1 MTRIVPAWDSGGSS
15 RPIRAALGM
24 LSVGDI
30 RNALM
35 ALAHGEGRA
44 GHVVKVFNTRLSD
57 SAERAAL
64 HAELAF
70 YSQGLHPAL
79 RAMEPAQRA
88 SIIGFLGRFITEAG
102 PDFDLRRGSLGN
114 FVLAGAYLTHG
125 RDINAAIA
133 VFRRLCSIRG
143 NVWPVSADHDLR
155 LDAELRNGERVE
167 GQHRITALDDARA
180 QIGIR
185 ALRLAREGGG
195 LAQANGPV
203 LQALAQA
210 EAIVLGPGSFYT
222 SVLPH
227 LLVPGIAA
235 ALGASRAPKILVGN
249 MLECCETA
257 GLSLNH
263 MLEELCRHGCPT
275 HVLAN
280 RSPMP
285 LQRSVG
291 GRRYIAFDEGDALLR
306 QRSLQILSEDF
317 EDPWQRGVHDPAL
330 VAAAIARLSGG

>member
-15 RPIRAALGM
+15 KAIREALGV
-24 LSVGDI
+24 LSIGDI

-57 SAERAAL
+57 SAEPAAL

-88 SIIGFLGRFITEAG
+88 SIIGFLGRFISEAG
-102 PDFDLRRGSLGN
+102 RDFDLRRGSLGN

-125 RDINAAIA
+125 RDINAAIS

-143 NVWPVSADHDLR
+143 NVWPASTQNDLQLHAR
-155 LDAELRNGERVE
+155 LTNGETLA
-167 GQHRITALDDARA
+167 GQHKITALEGAGMRAVWLEPAARA
-180 QIGIR
+180 NPCV
-185 ALRLAREGGG
+185 LESLASAG
-195 LAQANGPV
+195 
-203 LQALAQA
+203 
-210 EAIVLGPGSFYT
+210 AIVLGPGSFYT

-227 LLVPGIAA
+227 LMVPGIAA

-249 MLECCETA
+249 MLECAETV
-257 GLSLNH
+257 GVSLNQ

-291 GRRYIAFDEGDALLR
+291 GRRYVAFDEGDALLR
-306 QRSLQILSEDF
+306 QRSVQVISEDF
-317 EDPWQRGVHDPAL
+317 EDPWQRGVHDPGL
-330 VAAAIARLSGG
+330 LAAAIARLSGG